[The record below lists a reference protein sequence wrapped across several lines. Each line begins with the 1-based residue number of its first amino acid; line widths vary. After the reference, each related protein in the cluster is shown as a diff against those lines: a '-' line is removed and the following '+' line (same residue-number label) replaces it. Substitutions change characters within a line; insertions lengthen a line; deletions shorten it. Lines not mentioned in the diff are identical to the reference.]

1 MNTIL
6 TIIIFWAIFFIITAI
21 THYIYI
27 VRTFEIKP
35 WSYFDHYPFICFKCM
50 TTWSLITTYIMAG
63 VLMAD
68 LTFTLLGIT
77 LSGLYGYG
85 LNKLEKERTITNE
98 DNR

>member
-1 MNTIL
+1 
-6 TIIIFWAIFFIITAI
+6 
-21 THYIYI
+21 
-27 VRTFEIKP
+27 
-35 WSYFDHYPFICFKCM
+35 
-50 TTWSLITTYIMAG
+50 MAG

-85 LNKLEKERTITNE
+85 LNKLEKERTITDE